1 MKNKFK
7 FIIIFNQTNITDRK
21 DKKVNKI
28 LELLKIDHEVEI
40 FKSYTEVEAED
51 IYKNL
56 KQKKFDRLV
65 VAGGDGSFNLAINE
79 IIKNDLNE
87 KLIGFIPIGTANILK
102 FEAGINNKVNDIYN
116 VLVSENFKKINLAK
130 INDRYFFL
138 MAGIGFDSKIVK
150 SVTNQLKKYLGKI
163 IFILKGLQY
172 FLFLKNNKMKIEID
186 NEEVLADWILCANS
200 KYYAGS
206 YNITK
211 ETDIFDNKLIA
222 FIFEDLTRIKL
233 LQYIF
238 LILTKGDLSSAKS
251 IIKKDFEEIKIFR
264 INDKLLSQ
272 VDGENCGF
280 DERIKIKKT
289 KKFVNLLVP

>member
-40 FKSYTEVEAED
+40 FKSYTEVEAKD

-65 VAGGDGSFNLAINE
+65 VAGGDGSFSLAINE

-102 FEAGINNKVNDIYN
+102 FEARINNKVNDIYK
-116 VLVSENFKKINLAK
+116 VLVSENFKKVNLAK

-172 FLFLKNNKMKIEID
+172 FLFIKNNKMKIDID

-211 ETDIFDNKLIA
+211 ETDIFDSKLIA

-280 DERIKIKKT
+280 DEKIIIKKT
-289 KKFVNLLVP
+289 NKFVNLLVP

>member
-40 FKSYTEVEAED
+40 FKSYTEVEAKD

-65 VAGGDGSFNLAINE
+65 VAGGDGSFSLAINE

-102 FEAGINNKVNDIYN
+102 FEARINNKVNDIYK
-116 VLVSENFKKINLAK
+116 VLVSENFKKVNLAK
-130 INDRYFFL
+130 INNRYFFL
-138 MAGIGFDSKIVK
+138 MAGVGFDSKIVK

-172 FLFLKNNKMKIEID
+172 FLFIKNNKMKIDID

-211 ETDIFDNKLIA
+211 ETDIFDSKLIA
-222 FIFEDLTRIKL
+222 FIFEDLTRLKL

-251 IIKKDFEEIKIFR
+251 VIKKDFEEIKILR

-280 DERIKIKKT
+280 DERIIIKKT

>member
-7 FIIIFNQTNITDRK
+7 FIIIFNQTNINDRK
-21 DKKVNKI
+21 DKKINKI

-116 VLVSENFKKINLAK
+116 VLVSENFKKVNLAK

-150 SVTNQLKKYLGKI
+150 SVTNQPKKYLGKI

-211 ETDIFDNKLIA
+211 ETDIFDGKLIA

-233 LQYIF
+233 LHYIF
-238 LILTKGDLSSAKS
+238 LILAKSDLGSAKS
-251 IIKKDFEEIKIFR
+251 VFKKDFEEIKIFR

-280 DERIKIKKT
+280 DEKIIIKKT
-289 KKFVNLLVP
+289 NKFVNLLVP

>member
-40 FKSYTEVEAED
+40 FKSYTEVEAKD

-65 VAGGDGSFNLAINE
+65 VAGGDGSFSLAINE

-102 FEAGINNKVNDIYN
+102 FEARINNKVNDIYK
-116 VLVSENFKKINLAK
+116 VLVSENFKKVNLAK

-211 ETDIFDNKLIA
+211 ETDIFDSKLIA
-222 FIFEDLTRIKL
+222 FIFEDLTRLKL

-251 IIKKDFEEIKIFR
+251 VIKKDFEEIKIFR

-280 DERIKIKKT
+280 DEKIIIKKT
-289 KKFVNLLVP
+289 NKFVNLLVP

>member
-40 FKSYTEVEAED
+40 FKSYTEVEAKD

-65 VAGGDGSFNLAINE
+65 VAGGDGSFSLAINE

-102 FEAGINNKVNDIYN
+102 FEARINNKVNDIFN
-116 VLVSENFKKINLAK
+116 VLVSENFKKVNLAK

-211 ETDIFDNKLIA
+211 ETDIFDSKLIA
-222 FIFEDLTRIKL
+222 FIFEDLTRLKL

-280 DERIKIKKT
+280 DEKIIIKKT
-289 KKFVNLLVP
+289 NKFVNLLVP

>member
-40 FKSYTEVEAED
+40 FKSYTEVEAKD

-65 VAGGDGSFNLAINE
+65 VAGGDGSFSLAINE

-102 FEAGINNKVNDIYN
+102 FEAGINNKVNDMYN
-116 VLVSENFKKINLAK
+116 VLVSENFKKVNLAK

-172 FLFLKNNKMKIEID
+172 FLFIKNNKMKIDID

-211 ETDIFDNKLIA
+211 ETDIFDGKLIA
-222 FIFEDLTRIKL
+222 FIFEDLTRLKL

-251 IIKKDFEEIKIFR
+251 VIKKDFEEIKIFR

-280 DERIKIKKT
+280 DERIIIKKT

>member
-21 DKKVNKI
+21 DKKINKI

-116 VLVSENFKKINLAK
+116 VLVSENFKKVNLAK

-172 FLFLKNNKMKIEID
+172 FLFIKNNKMKIDID

-211 ETDIFDNKLIA
+211 ETDIFDSKLIA
-222 FIFEDLTRIKL
+222 FIFEDLTRLKL

-280 DERIKIKKT
+280 DEKIIIKKT
-289 KKFVNLLVP
+289 NKFVNLLVP

>member
-40 FKSYTEVEAED
+40 FKSYTEVEAKD

-65 VAGGDGSFNLAINE
+65 VAGGDGSFSLAINE

-102 FEAGINNKVNDIYN
+102 FEAGINNKVNDIYK
-116 VLVSENFKKINLAK
+116 VLVSENFKKVNLAK

-172 FLFLKNNKMKIEID
+172 FLFIKNNKMKIDID

-211 ETDIFDNKLIA
+211 ETDIFDSKLIA
-222 FIFEDLTRIKL
+222 FIFEDLTRLKL

-280 DERIKIKKT
+280 DEKIIIKKT
-289 KKFVNLLVP
+289 NKFVNLLVP

>member
-21 DKKVNKI
+21 NKKVNKI

-40 FKSYTEVEAED
+40 FKSYTEVEAKD

-65 VAGGDGSFNLAINE
+65 VAGGDGSFSLAINE

-102 FEAGINNKVNDIYN
+102 FEARINNKVNDIYN
-116 VLVSENFKKINLAK
+116 VLVSENFKKVNLAK

-172 FLFLKNNKMKIEID
+172 FLFIKNNKMKIDID

-211 ETDIFDNKLIA
+211 ETDIFDSKLIA
-222 FIFEDLTRIKL
+222 FIFEDLTRLKL

-251 IIKKDFEEIKIFR
+251 VIKKDFEEIKIFR

-280 DERIKIKKT
+280 DEKIIIKKT
-289 KKFVNLLVP
+289 NKFVNLLVP

>member
-40 FKSYTEVEAED
+40 FKSYTEVEAKD

-65 VAGGDGSFNLAINE
+65 VAGGDGSFSLAINE

-116 VLVSENFKKINLAK
+116 VLVSENFKKVNLAK

-172 FLFLKNNKMKIEID
+172 FLFIKNNKMKIDID

-211 ETDIFDNKLIA
+211 ETDIFDSKLIA
-222 FIFEDLTRIKL
+222 FIFEDLTRLKL

-280 DERIKIKKT
+280 DERILIKKT

>member
-40 FKSYTEVEAED
+40 FKSYTEVEAKD

-65 VAGGDGSFNLAINE
+65 VAGGDGSFSLAINE

-102 FEAGINNKVNDIYN
+102 FEARINNKVNDIYN
-116 VLVSENFKKINLAK
+116 VLVSENFKKVNLAK

-172 FLFLKNNKMKIEID
+172 FLFIKNNKMKIDID

-211 ETDIFDNKLIA
+211 ETDIFDSKLIA
-222 FIFEDLTRIKL
+222 FIFEDLTRLKL

-280 DERIKIKKT
+280 DERILIKKT

>member
-40 FKSYTEVEAED
+40 FKSYTEVEAKD

-87 KLIGFIPIGTANILK
+87 KLIGFVPIGTANILK
-102 FEAGINNKVNDIYN
+102 FEAGINNKANDIYN

-211 ETDIFDNKLIA
+211 ETDIFDSKLIA
-222 FIFEDLTRIKL
+222 FIFEDLTRLKL

-272 VDGENCGF
+272 VDGENCDF
-280 DERIKIKKT
+280 DERIIIKKT

>member
-40 FKSYTEVEAED
+40 FKSYTEVEAKD

-65 VAGGDGSFNLAINE
+65 VAGGDGSFSLAINE

-102 FEAGINNKVNDIYN
+102 FEARINNKVNDIYK
-116 VLVSENFKKINLAK
+116 VLVSENFKKVNLAK

-172 FLFLKNNKMKIEID
+172 FLFIKNNKMKIDID

-211 ETDIFDNKLIA
+211 ETDIFDSKLIA
-222 FIFEDLTRIKL
+222 FIFEDLTRLKL

-251 IIKKDFEEIKIFR
+251 VIKKDFEEIKILR

-280 DERIKIKKT
+280 DERIIIKKT

>member
-40 FKSYTEVEAED
+40 FKSYTEVEAKD

-65 VAGGDGSFNLAINE
+65 VAGGDGSFSLAINE

-102 FEAGINNKVNDIYN
+102 FEARINNKVNDIYK
-116 VLVSENFKKINLAK
+116 VLVSENFKKVNLAK
-130 INDRYFFL
+130 INGRYFFL

-172 FLFLKNNKMKIEID
+172 FLFIKNNKMKIDID

-211 ETDIFDNKLIA
+211 ETDIFDSKLIA
-222 FIFEDLTRIKL
+222 FIFEDLTRLKL

-280 DERIKIKKT
+280 DEKIIIKKT
-289 KKFVNLLVP
+289 NKFVNLLVP

>member
-40 FKSYTEVEAED
+40 FKSYTEVEAKD

-65 VAGGDGSFNLAINE
+65 VAGGDGSFSLAINE

-102 FEAGINNKVNDIYN
+102 FEAGINNKVNDIYK
-116 VLVSENFKKINLAK
+116 VLVSENFKKVNLAK

-172 FLFLKNNKMKIEID
+172 FLFIKNNKMKIDID

-211 ETDIFDNKLIA
+211 ETDIFDSKLIA
-222 FIFEDLTRIKL
+222 FIFEDLTRLKL

-251 IIKKDFEEIKIFR
+251 VIKKDFEEIKILR

-280 DERIKIKKT
+280 DERIIIKKT

>member
-7 FIIIFNQTNITDRK
+7 FIIIFNQTNITNRK

-40 FKSYTEVEAED
+40 FKSYTEVEAKD

-65 VAGGDGSFNLAINE
+65 VAGGDGSFSLAINE

-102 FEAGINNKVNDIYN
+102 FEARINNKVNDIYK
-116 VLVSENFKKINLAK
+116 VLVSENFKKVNLAK

-172 FLFLKNNKMKIEID
+172 FLFIKNNKMKIDID

-211 ETDIFDNKLIA
+211 ETDIFDSKLIA
-222 FIFEDLTRIKL
+222 FIFEDLTRLKL

-280 DERIKIKKT
+280 DEKIIIKKT
-289 KKFVNLLVP
+289 NKFVNLLVP